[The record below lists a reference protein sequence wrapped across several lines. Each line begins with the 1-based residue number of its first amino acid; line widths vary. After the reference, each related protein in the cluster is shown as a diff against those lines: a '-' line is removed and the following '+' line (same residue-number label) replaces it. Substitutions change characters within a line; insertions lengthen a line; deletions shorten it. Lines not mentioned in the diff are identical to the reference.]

1 MPLTGRRR
9 PLALE
14 RCVGSG
20 ATAKVWAGRWGG
32 RSVAVKIMD
41 IDEMYEEESLDEF
54 RLECQG
60 LRDCAHANVIRFYLE
75 FVQREPELGGG
86 KLWLLSEFCAG
97 GAVRELLLHSG
108 RLSEAEMAL
117 VCADVLAGLAY
128 IHGLKRVHRD
138 IKCANLVIADDGTAP
153 HPSASAEAVGG
164 VSSRLSLGACRRG
177 EDRRLWGG
185 GPVLHDHPAPNHDRH
200 APLDGAGG
208 GGRDGGGLLREQG

>member
-1 MPLTGRRR
+1 MPLAGRRR
-9 PLALE
+9 ALALE

-20 ATAKVWAGRWGG
+20 ATAKVWSGRWGG

-75 FVQREPELGGG
+75 FVEREPELGGG
-86 KLWLLSEFCAG
+86 RLWLLSEFCAG
-97 GAVRELLLHSG
+97 GAVRELLTHSG

-153 HPSASAEAVGG
+153 QPLTPACCRGCGWGLTPLSA
-164 VSSRLSLGACRRG
+164 RRRG
-177 EDRRLWGG
+177 EDR
-185 GPVLHDHPAPNHDRH
+185 
-200 APLDGAGG
+200 
-208 GGRDGGGLLREQG
+208 